1 MEDFVGSLIEGGGTM
16 LETIMGYVSEF
27 ATQVGSVIVDKNLQ
41 PFLLIPTGLG
51 VFGAIVSQA
60 KRITRIGGG
69 RRR

>member
-1 MEDFVGSLIEGGGTM
+1 MQGGGTM
-16 LETIMGYVSEF
+16 LETVMNYVGEF
-27 ATQVGSVIVDKNLQ
+27 ATQVGSVITDKNLQ